1 VDPLHGLR
9 SMGKRITDPVEQLAE
24 RTAERVIDLVVR
36 TLDVNAVVQR
46 VDFDA
51 IVDRVDVDKVVD
63 RVDLDKILDQVDVN
77 KLVDRVDLD
86 KILDQVDLNRLLA
99 KVDLDDLLARVDVD
113 AVVDRVDINGIAERV
128 DIDAIAMHT
137 DIGAMIAR
145 SSGGVA
151 SDARDAARSQ
161 AVGLD
166 EWIARWVARLL
177 RRDPPAQRPYF
188 GGAVSRFVAYAVDLG
203 VSTGVFM
210 LALAAVSFA
219 ASIITGHSISWS
231 RNDLPVAILYV
242 VWEFVYFAYSWGA
255 SGKTLGMALLGVKVV
270 AADGTEAGPRRAVI
284 RTLAFPLSFLL
295 LGLGFTGILFQRDRR
310 ALHDMIAGTA
320 VVYYWEV
327 RAARLRF
334 LDRPSPDPLSPVQAP
349 PVQAPPDHDTPAEL
363 A

>member
-1 VDPLHGLR
+1 
-9 SMGKRITDPVEQLAE
+9 
-24 RTAERVIDLVVR
+24 
-36 TLDVNAVVQR
+36 
-46 VDFDA
+46 
-51 IVDRVDVDKVVD
+51 
-63 RVDLDKILDQVDVN
+63 
-77 KLVDRVDLD
+77 
-86 KILDQVDLNRLLA
+86 
-99 KVDLDDLLARVDVD
+99 
-113 AVVDRVDINGIAERV
+113 
-128 DIDAIAMHT
+128 
-137 DIGAMIAR
+137 
-145 SSGGVA
+145 
-151 SDARDAARSQ
+151 DARDAARSQ

-177 RRDPPAQRPYF
+177 RRDPPAQRPHF

-255 SGKTLGMALLGVKVV
+255 SGKTLGMALLGVRVV

-320 VVYYWEV
+320 VVYYWPA
-327 RAARLRF
+327 RAARLRY
-334 LDRPSPDPLSPVQAP
+334 LDRPSPDQATPDPVSPDQASP
-349 PVQAPPDHDTPAEL
+349 GPDIPAEL